1 MLQQIPASYLLPEQ
15 SPLDK
20 VLKKIVEKIDKA
32 EKTYEKLI
40 ILTEKTKLLEE

>member
-1 MLQQIPASYLLPEQ
+1 MLQQIAASYLLPEQ
-15 SPLDK
+15 SQLDK